1 MVLKELGERELA
13 IKINIAGRNYPLTI
27 KANEEELVRK
37 AGVLLNKRI
46 EEFKSSYAADIKD
59 LLAMSALMFA
69 IDSMRGG
76 KNEAAL
82 EYDIIS
88 VLQEID
94 LTLDKVS

>member
-1 MVLKELGERELA
+1 MKELGERELA

-27 KANEEELVRK
+27 KANEEEMVRK